1 MKCITSHILCLA
13 LAGLLV
19 LSCGGQAD
27 RGSGTPTDDAAAET
41 PRTIILISIDTLRAD
56 HLPVYGYDTIETPTI
71 EALARKSVVF
81 EQAFTHVPLT
91 LPAHA
96 SLLTGLLPYQHG
108 VRSNVGFIL
117 DERHST
123 LTKELKQ
130 AGYATG
136 GAVSSA
142 VLRAGT
148 GIANGFDFFDDTM
161 TGTDPEAHV
170 TEIQRG
176 GTETVQRALGW
187 LEAIQQRGSAAGS
200 AEEIGIFL
208 FIHLYE
214 PHAPYAP
221 PRRFMTAGRT
231 PYDGEVA
238 YSDEILGQL
247 FSGLRRLGLFE
258 PSLIILVSDHGEA
271 LGDHGESD
279 HGIFLYREVMRV
291 PLIIKLPEGR
301 SGGKRVEQA
310 VQLVDLA
317 PTIRDW
323 AGLGGSSVGPGTSL
337 LPVLVGSG
345 GLPDERQIYAE
356 SMYPRL
362 HFGWKE
368 LYSLTNG
375 GYSYILAPREE
386 LYDTRHDPEQLAN
399 LLPLGAHPGETTT
412 GSDPA
417 QVYTSMRAELLPHVN
432 AASLEPGEPISEKE
446 AAKLRALGYLTSSAG
461 GENQAIERPDPKD
474 RIGDLELYRRAVRVK
489 SSALM
494 ARLNMWPQIVEWL
507 QTVVQG
513 SPRMVDAWDELSF
526 ALQRTGRE
534 EEALEALEKSIRID
548 SHRPYKLFDLAEIL
562 ISLERFDEARNQL
575 TVASRMI
582 PGEGHIRIAV
592 FEAERGNPEA
602 ARLAAREAGK
612 SIPGANDFIEGVLLY
627 QEARYA
633 EALSRFQQVV
643 RATGNPSDLERLPH
657 IHEYL
662 GVSIVKQ
669 SPANES
675 SAWGGLQQ
683 EAERYLL
690 LELELH
696 PENGRALEALCSLYG
711 AQGRAGNGARH
722 INIFVHQN
730 PSPKGYSSGARAFRT
745 LKMISEA
752 NALQDRAREL
762 DRDHHRK

>member
-1 MKCITSHILCLA
+1 MKYFTGSILCLA
-13 LAGLLV
+13 FAGLLV
-19 LSCGGQAD
+19 LSCGDQPD
-27 RGSGTPTDDAAAET
+27 RGSGASTDRAVAEI
-41 PRTIILISIDTLRAD
+41 PRVILLISIDTLRAD
-56 HLPVYGYDTIETPTI
+56 HLPVYGYDKIETPTI

-108 VRSNVGFIL
+108 VRSNVGFRL

-123 LTKELKQ
+123 LAKELKQ

-142 VLRAGT
+142 VLRAST
-148 GIANGFDFFDDTM
+148 GIAGGFDFFDDAM

-176 GTETVQRALGW
+176 GAETVQRALGW
-187 LEAIQQRGSAAGS
+187 LETIQQGGSASGS

-221 PRRFMTAGRT
+221 PRHYMVSGRT

-238 YSDEILGQL
+238 YSDDILGQL
-247 FSGLRRLGLFE
+247 FSGLRRLGLYE

-301 SGGKRVEQA
+301 SGGKRVGQA

-317 PTIRDW
+317 PTVRDW
-323 AGLGGSSVGPGTSL
+323 AGLGGPSAGPGISL

-345 GLPDERQIYAE
+345 LPEDRQIYAE

-386 LYDTRHDPEQLAN
+386 LYDHRRDPKQLAN
-399 LLPLGAHPGETTT
+399 FLPLGAHPGETES

-417 QVYTSMRAELLPHVN
+417 HVYASMRAELHPHVN
-432 AASLEPGEPISEKE
+432 AGSLEAGEQVSEME

-461 GENQAIERPDPKD
+461 GENEAIERPDPKD
-474 RIGDLELYRRAVRVK
+474 RIGDLDLYRQAIRIK
-489 SSALM
+489 NSALM
-494 ARLNMWPQIVEWL
+494 ARLNMWPKIVELL

-513 SPRMVDAWDELSF
+513 SPRMVDAWDELSYS
-526 ALQRTGRE
+526 LQRTGRVE
-534 EEALEALEKSIRID
+534 EAREALENSIRLD

-562 ISLERFDEARNQL
+562 LSLERFDEARMQL
-575 TVASRMI
+575 AVASRMI
-582 PGEGHIRIAV
+582 PGDGHIRIAV
-592 FEAERGNPEA
+592 LEAERGNPQA
-602 ARLAAREAGK
+602 ARLAAREAGT

-627 QEARYA
+627 QDARYA
-633 EALSRFQQVV
+633 EALNRFQQVV
-643 RATGNPSDLERLPH
+643 GATGNPSDLERLPH
-657 IHEYL
+657 IYEYL
-662 GVSIVKQ
+662 GGSIVKQ
-669 SPANES
+669 SQVDQDS
-675 SAWGGLQQ
+675 TWGRLQQ
-683 EAERYLL
+683 EAERSLL
-690 LELELH
+690 RELELH
-696 PENGRALEALCSLYG
+696 PENGRALETLCSLYG
-711 AQGRAGNGARH
+711 AQGRAENGARH
-722 INIFVHQN
+722 INIFLHHN
-730 PSPKGYSSGARAFRT
+730 PSPKGYSSGARAFRA
-745 LKMISEA
+745 LKMTSEA
-752 NALQDRAREL
+752 AQLEDRARAL
-762 DRDHHRK
+762 DRDHLRK

>member
-1 MKCITSHILCLA
+1 MNYFPGRILCLA
-13 LAGLLV
+13 FAGLLV
-19 LSCGGQAD
+19 LSCGGQPD
-27 RGSGTPTDDAAAET
+27 RGSDAPTDDAVAQT
-41 PRTIILISIDTLRAD
+41 PRMILLISIDTLRAD
-56 HLPVYGYDTIETPTI
+56 HLPTYGYDSIETPAI
-71 EALARKSVVF
+71 EALALESVVF

-108 VRSNVGFIL
+108 VRSNVGFRL

-123 LTKELKQ
+123 LARDLKQ

-148 GIANGFDFFDDTM
+148 GIANGFDFFDDAM
-161 TGTDPEAHV
+161 TGTDPGTHV
-170 TEIQRG
+170 TEIQRAG
-176 GTETVQRALGW
+176 METVQRSLGW
-187 LEAIQQRGSAAGS
+187 LETIQQPGSAAGS
-200 AEEIGIFL
+200 AEAIGIFL
-208 FIHLYE
+208 FVHLYE

-221 PRRFMTAGRT
+221 PSHYMVSGRT

-247 FSGLRRLGLFE
+247 FSGLRRLGLYE

-279 HGIFLYREVMRV
+279 HGVFLYREVMRV

-301 SGGKRVEQA
+301 SGGRRVEQA

-317 PTIRDW
+317 PTVRDW
-323 AGLGGSSVGPGTSL
+323 AGLGGSSAGPGTSL

-345 GLPDERQIYAE
+345 LPEERQIYAE

-386 LYDTRHDPEQLAN
+386 LYDTRHAPEQLEN
-399 LLPLGAHPGETTT
+399 LVPLGAHPGGPEP
-412 GSDPA
+412 GSNPA
-417 QVYTSMRAELLPHVN
+417 HVYASMRAELLSHVN
-432 AASLEPGEPISEKE
+432 AASLEAGEPISEEE
-446 AAKLRALGYLTSSAG
+446 AAKLRALGYFTSSAG
-461 GENQAIERPDPKD
+461 GENEAIERPDPKD
-474 RIGDLELYRRAVRVK
+474 RIGDLDLYRQAIRIK
-489 SSALM
+489 NSALM
-494 ARLNMWPQIVEWL
+494 ARLNLWPKIIGLL
-507 QTVVQG
+507 QTVAQG
-513 SPRMVDAWDELSF
+513 SPRMVDAWDELSYS
-526 ALQRTGRE
+526 LQRTGRVE
-534 EEALEALEKSIRID
+534 EAREALENSIRLD

-582 PGEGHIRIAV
+582 PGESHIRIAV
-592 FEAERGNPEA
+592 LEAERGNPEA

-612 SIPGANDFIEGVLLY
+612 SIPGAYDFIEGVLLY
-627 QEARYA
+627 QVPRYA
-633 EALSRFQQVV
+633 EAMSLFQQVV
-643 RATGNPSDLERLPH
+643 GAIGNPSDLERLPH
-657 IHEYL
+657 IYEYL
-662 GVSIVKQ
+662 GGSIVKQ
-669 SPANES
+669 IPADGDS
-675 SAWGGLQQ
+675 TWGRLQQ

-690 LELELH
+690 RELELH
-696 PENGRALEALCSLYG
+696 PENGRALESLCSLYG
-711 AQGRAGNGARH
+711 AQGRAENGARH

-730 PSPKGYSSGARAFRT
+730 PSPEGYSSGARALRS
-745 LKMISEA
+745 LKMTSEA
-752 NALQDRAREL
+752 TALEDRARAL
-762 DRDHHRK
+762 QASRNL

>member
-1 MKCITSHILCLA
+1 MKCITSRILCLA
-13 LAGLLV
+13 FAGLLV

-27 RGSGTPTDDAAAET
+27 PGSVTPTDDAAAET

-81 EQAFTHVPLT
+81 EQAFTHAPLT

-108 VRSNVGFIL
+108 VRSNVGFRL
-117 DERHST
+117 DERQST
-123 LTKELKQ
+123 LAKELKQ

-148 GIANGFDFFDDTM
+148 GMANGFDFFDDEM
-161 TGTDPEAHV
+161 TGADPGTHV

-176 GTETVQRALGW
+176 GTETVHRALRW
-187 LEAIQQRGSAAGS
+187 LETMQQRGSAAGS
-200 AEEIGIFL
+200 PEDTGIFL
-208 FIHLYE
+208 FVHLYE

-221 PRRFMTAGRT
+221 PPRYMAPGRI
-231 PYDGEVA
+231 PYDGEIA
-238 YSDEILGQL
+238 FSDEILGQL
-247 FSGLRRLGLFE
+247 FSGLRRLGLFRK
-258 PSLIILVSDHGEA
+258 SLIILVSDHGEA

-279 HGIFLYREVMRV
+279 HGVFLYREVMRV
-291 PLIIKLPEGR
+291 PLIIKLPDGR

-323 AGLGGSSVGPGTSL
+323 AGLGGSSAGPGTSL
-337 LPVLVGSG
+337 LPVLTGND
-345 GLPDERQIYAE
+345 LPEERQVYAE

-375 GYSYILAPREE
+375 GYSFILAPREE
-386 LYDTRHDPEQLAN
+386 LYDTRLDPEELAN

-417 QVYTSMRAELLPHVN
+417 KVYDSMRAELLPHVN
-432 AASLEPGEPISEKE
+432 AAALEAGEQVSEKE

-461 GENQAIERPDPKD
+461 GENLDIERPDPKD
-474 RIGDLELYRRAVRVK
+474 RIGDLELYRRAIRVK

-494 ARLNMWPQIVEWL
+494 ARLDMWPKIVEWL

-534 EEALEALEKSIRID
+534 EEALEALETSIRLD
-548 SHRPYKLFDLAEIL
+548 SHRPYTLFDLAEIL

-582 PGEGHIRIAV
+582 PGGGHIRVAV
-592 FEAERGNPEA
+592 LEAERGNPEA

-612 SIPGANDFIEGVLLY
+612 SIPGANDFVEGVLLY

-633 EALSRFQQVV
+633 EALSRFQQVEM
-643 RATGNPSDLERLPH
+643 ATGNPSDLERLPH

-662 GVSIVKQ
+662 GGSIVKQ
-669 SPANES
+669 SPADED

-683 EAERYLL
+683 KAERYLL
-690 LELELH
+690 RELELH

-711 AQGRAGNGARH
+711 AQGRAGNGARY
-722 INIFVHQN
+722 IKIFVHQN

-752 NALQDRAREL
+752 DALENRAREL
-762 DRDHHRK
+762 QASRDLP